1 MEPTAVSQVVE
12 QFVRVSVIVCSA
24 FAFRKLGWTVY
35 QTGTAAMSG
44 AVFGGLCAYGILHY
58 YEQKIHGG
66 VLSFR
71 RFPLFKQPPKSLI
84 RRFLVEGGLVSIYSG
99 LLIFFS

>member
-12 QFVRVSVIVCSA
+12 QLVRVSVIVCSA

-44 AVFGGLCAYGILHY
+44 AVLAGYAHMG
-58 YEQKIHGG
+58 
-66 VLSFR
+66 SFTTMNK
-71 RFPLFKQPPKSLI
+71 RFM
-84 RRFLVEGGLVSIYSG
+84 EEY
-99 LLIFFS
+99 

>member
-12 QFVRVSVIVCSA
+12 QLVRVSVIVCSA

-58 YEQKIHGG
+58 YEQKDSWRSIKLPP
-66 VLSFR
+66 VPIIQTATKIFDPALSSGR
-71 RFPLFKQPPKSLI
+71 R
-84 RRFLVEGGLVSIYSG
+84 SG
-99 LLIFFS
+99 FDL